1 MKAIR
6 IMTGALLL
14 VALAAALVGA
24 QEIRN
29 PDTFITGVPNS
40 VETLDP
46 QFMISTATTELS
58 DNVYNSLLDHPNGD
72 MGTLLPALSAEVPTA
87 NNGLIVIG
95 EDGAVFITFPIRH
108 GVKFHNGDILTPED
122 VEYTFK
128 RAILVGALY
137 ENMSMLTSNLL
148 GSGSFQA
155 LVDEVGYAAA
165 FAKLDEAI
173 LVSDNNVVFRLVQP
187 FVPFLG
193 LMADSGKGMAIL
205 NKSWC
210 IEQGCWPGTV
220 ETGENHMN
228 LTMEDDPLF
237 DKMMGTGPFQLS
249 SWEPGERV
257 VFDRFEEYWEG
268 PAKIARV
275 IRRIVP
281 DPQTSILL
289 LKGGDVD
296 FISVGVANLA
306 QVENAPGIRVL
317 KDLPNT
323 WLRKINFVFHIA
335 EGSKYVG
342 NGTLSEDGIPLDFF
356 SDINLRKA
364 FQYCFDWDAFIN
376 DVKLGIGLKPYGP
389 VLVGFPTAN
398 PDNPQYSLDLEKAE
412 EYFKLAWDGEL
423 WETGFRFTAPYSAGS
438 VERQGALDILKLY
451 VEAINPKFHIDT
463 AALPWASYVG
473 AFSANQMPLSLM
485 GLLPTVFDPYFPL
498 FSAMHSALGGYAEN
512 GGYTDLAKERYDALI
527 EELGSN
533 YDTARREELSHEL
546 QRLYYEDSLAICYYQ
561 MTANVAMRDWVQGYY
576 VGPFPTSVDFYTIS
590 KGY

>member
-1 MKAIR
+1 
-6 IMTGALLL
+6 
-14 VALAAALVGA
+14 
-24 QEIRN
+24 
-29 PDTFITGVPNS
+29 
-40 VETLDP
+40 
-46 QFMISTATTELS
+46 
-58 DNVYNSLLDHPNGD
+58 
-72 MGTLLPALSAEVPTA
+72 
-87 NNGLIVIG
+87 
-95 EDGAVFITFPIRH
+95 
-108 GVKFHNGDILTPED
+108 VKFHNGDILTPED

-165 FAKLDEAI
+165 FDRLDAAVV
-173 LVSDNNVVFRLVQP
+173 VSDNNVVFRLPQP

-193 LMADSGKGMAIL
+193 LMADSGKGMGIL

-210 IEQGCWPGTV
+210 IEQGCWPGTM

-237 DKMMGTGPFQLS
+237 DKMMGTGPFQFS

-268 PAKIARV
+268 PAKISRV
-275 IRRIVP
+275 IRKIVP
-281 DPQTSILL
+281 DPQTQILL

-296 FISVGVANLA
+296 FISVGIANLA
-306 QVENAPGIRVL
+306 QVENAPGIIVL
-317 KDLPNT
+317 KDLPDT
-323 WLRKINFVFHIA
+323 WMRKINFVFHIA
-335 EGSKYVG
+335 EGSKYIG
-342 NGTLSEDGIPLDFF
+342 DGTLGENGIPPDFF

-376 DVKLGIGLKPYGP
+376 DVKLGSGIKPYGP

-398 PDNPQYSLDLEKAE
+398 PDNPQYFLDLDKAE
-412 EYFKLAWDGEL
+412 EYFRKAWDGEV
-423 WETGFRFTAPYSAGS
+423 WEKGFRFTAPYSAGS

-451 VEAINPKFHIDT
+451 VESINPKFHIDT

-473 AFSANQMPLSLM
+473 AFSANQMPVSLM

-512 GGYTDLAKERYDALI
+512 GGYTDLAKEKYDALI
-527 EELGSN
+527 EDLGSN
-533 YDTARREELSHEL
+533 YDLVQREELSHEL
-546 QRLYYEDSLAICYYQ
+546 QRLCYEDSLAIYYYQ
-561 MTANVAMRDWVQGYY
+561 MVGNVAMRDWVQGYY
-576 VGPFPTSVDFYTIS
+576 VGPFPSIVDFYTIS